1 MTESDPSPYRV
12 GVPTPDTGTSSAE
25 MQPDVA
31 VNRRHQLMVV
41 VSMYTGY
48 AMFMVLR
55 MAPPVA
61 GAAITSDPNLG
72 IDIGDWGRI
81 LGMGTIGALLGKLI
95 GGYAADKLGGR
106 VTFTIG
112 LLVTS
117 IGVLAFAMSS
127 AAWMFQAAFFLALMA
142 KSSGWPAMTKIIET
156 SFRPNEYGRV
166 WGVLATSSRIGTL
179 IATLLLGGLL
189 AVVPWQTTLYIA
201 ATAGI
206 VITVYFAVSQ
216 KAAAEKLA
224 AAMPKTDNERG
235 GNVDHPLFGTSLF
248 EAITYFFRSR
258 QFWLITGS
266 MMGMTIMWDFLLM
279 VPLYLRDTLNMQP
292 ADAAMAS
299 SAFPFGSLISVL
311 AGGFIFDKLSRRS
324 MAWVMGGLLL
334 VAAGCIL
341 TFYLM
346 PRLDMAANALTGLS
360 LALLFVFG
368 LCVSPCYYI
377 PMSVFSIQFGG
388 PHSGFLIALLDAL
401 AFGVTAAFY
410 YFAGDVAQHS
420 WALFLFLLL
429 AVAVCSMLTM
439 FFFLLGEARNVSTD
453 RESIAVAQR
462 TMTDFH

>member
-1 MTESDPSPYRV
+1 MTESDPSPYQV
-12 GVPTPDTGTSSAE
+12 GVPTPDTGTSTADI
-25 MQPDVA
+25 QPDVA

-55 MAPPVA
+55 MIPTVA
-61 GAAITSDPNLG
+61 GTSITSDPNLNV
-72 IDIGDWGRI
+72 DTGDWGRI
-81 LGMGTIGALLGKLI
+81 LAMGTIGALIGKFI

-106 VTFTIG
+106 ITFTVG
-112 LLVTS
+112 LLIS
-117 IGVLAFAMSS
+117 AIGVLAFATSS
-127 AAWMFQAAFFLALMA
+127 TVWMFKATFFLTLLA
-142 KSSGWPAMTKIIET
+142 KSSGWPSMAKIIET

-179 IATLLLGGLL
+179 VATLLLGGLL
-189 AVVPWQTTLYIA
+189 AFVPWQTTLYIA

-224 AAMPKTDNERG
+224 AAMPKTDNERDV
-235 GNVDHPLFGTSLF
+235 NVDHPLFGTSLF
-248 EAITYFFRSR
+248 EAITHFLCSR

-279 VPLYLRDTLNMQP
+279 VPQYLHDTLNMTP
-292 ADAAMAS
+292 SGASMAA

-311 AGGFIFDKLSRRS
+311 VGGFIFDKLSRRA

-341 TFYLM
+341 TFYRM
-346 PRLDMAANALTGLS
+346 PSFGMPENALIGLS

-377 PMSVFSIQFGG
+377 PMSVFSIEFGG
-388 PHSGFLIALLDAL
+388 PHSGFLISLIDAL
-401 AFGVTAAFY
+401 AFGATAAFY
-410 YFAGDVAQHS
+410 YYSGEIADES
-420 WALFLFLLL
+420 WALFLRLLL
-429 AVAVCSMLTM
+429 AVAVWSTLTM
-439 FFFLLGEARNVSTD
+439 LFFLLGEAQKQAPAPT
-453 RESIAVAQR
+453 
-462 TMTDFH
+462 